1 MRIDFD
7 TNMFM
12 TWSMNIIPSIRNKK
26 VKTKQMLSCRQHQ
39 ISLIVFHV
47 KKFHRN
53 PLIILVNIKY
63 MYMRFTTGHEI
74 LRSFNN
80 YSFIHR
86 FYFFV
91 KEIYKAHILMVIF
104 FFILKKNE
112 FSMYTDPLINE
123 SYI

>member
-91 KEIYKAHILMVIF
+91 KDIYSTHFNGNF
-104 FFILKKNE
+104 FLHLKKNE